1 MIQSA
6 SDSHDGNSQP
16 MSRSD
21 LRMMEQAVR
30 QNWNIPDAIFK
41 ALPGVMAKILSD
53 GSNREKVAAA
63 RVLAALHS
71 QNQATQPRLS
81 MVAHKHQHEVLPP
94 INPENLNERRAELRA
109 RAARLR

>member
-1 MIQSA
+1 M
-6 SDSHDGNSQP
+6 SDNLPVKRG
-16 MSRSD
+16 D
-21 LRMMEQAVR
+21 LKRYEQALR
-30 QNWNIPDAIFK
+30 QNWSIPDAIFK
-41 ALPGVMAKILSD
+41 ALPGVMAKILKD

>member
-1 MIQSA
+1 MIQPA
-6 SDSHDGNSQP
+6 SGSHDDNLQP

-71 QNQATQPRLS
+71 QNQAAQPRLS

>member
-1 MIQSA
+1 MIQPA
-6 SDSHDGNSQP
+6 SGSQDGNLQP

-21 LRMMEQAVR
+21 LRMVEQAVR
-30 QNWNIPDAIFK
+30 QNWSIPDAIFQ
-41 ALPGVMAKILSD
+41 ALPGVMAQILSS